1 MSEKYSMLDTPLK
14 YCAGDL
20 TQLATSIFVHEGLSQ
35 SDAQIVAESLV
46 AADLRGVDTHGVARI
61 PSYVERF
68 PKRLVEPRPR
78 IVVTSRMPWAAS
90 VDGGNGMGP
99 VVANRAMSEVIN
111 RAETFGI
118 GAATAH
124 RSNHFGAAAHYA
136 LRAVAHDCIGITV
149 SPASK
154 SLAPFGSREPLF
166 GTNPI
171 AVAVPAGSH
180 SPWVM
185 DMASSVAAR
194 GHIRLAAR
202 HGKPIPEGWALDE
215 LGRPTIDAKTA
226 LAGVML
232 PFAGVKGSAIAMLID
247 ILGGVLSGSGF
258 AGTIRDMT
266 RDFDEPQDVG
276 HFFLA
281 MKVEAFMPL
290 AEFNERME
298 TAIARLK
305 ALKPAAGFTE
315 ILYPGE
321 PEARRQRE
329 HLKNGIPLTPEVY
342 ESIKKVAEPSGI
354 AMPAAIAALEKG
366 LAAL

>member
-1 MSEKYSMLDTPLK
+1 MPDTPQ
-14 YCAGDL
+14 YYRADDL
-20 TQLATSIFVHEGLSQ
+20 NRLATSIFVHQGLPP
-35 SDAQIVAESLV
+35 SDAKVVAESLV
-46 AADLRGVDTHGVARI
+46 AADLRGIDTHGVARI

-68 PKRLVEPRPR
+68 PNRLVEPRPR

-90 VDGGNGMGP
+90 IDGGNGMGA
-99 VVANRAMSEVIN
+99 VVANRAMSEAID
-111 RAETFGI
+111 RAESFGI
-118 GAATAH
+118 GAATAC
-124 RSNHFGAAAHYA
+124 RSNHFGAAAYYA
-136 LRAVAHDCIGITV
+136 LQAVAHDCIGITV
-149 SPASK
+149 TPASK

-180 SPWVM
+180 DPWVM
-185 DMASSVAAR
+185 DMASSIAAR

-202 HGKPIPEGWALDE
+202 HRKPIPEGWSLDE
-215 LGRPTIDAKTA
+215 LGRPTTDAEAA

-232 PFAGVKGSAIAMLID
+232 PFAGVKGSALAMLID

-266 RDFDEPQDVG
+266 RDFDAPQDVG

-290 AEFNERME
+290 PEFNERME

-305 ALKPAAGFTE
+305 ALKPAVGFTE
-315 ILYPGE
+315 VLYPGE
-321 PEARRQRE
+321 PEARRQRK
-329 HLKNGIPLTPEVY
+329 HLQNGIPLTPEVY
-342 ESIKKVAEPSGI
+342 DSINRVADPSGI
-354 AMPAAIAALEKG
+354 AMPPAIAALAERRAT
-366 LAAL
+366 L

>member
-1 MSEKYSMLDTPLK
+1 MYDSLQKYRAD
-14 YCAGDL
+14 DL
-20 TQLATSIFVHEGLSQ
+20 TRLATSIFVHEGLFPA
-35 SDAQIVAESLV
+35 DAQIVAESLV

-68 PKRLVEPRPR
+68 PNRLVEPRPQ
-78 IVVTSRMPWAAS
+78 IVVTSRMPWAVS

-99 VVANRAMSEVIN
+99 VVANRAMSEAIA

-118 GAATAH
+118 GAATAR

-136 LRAVAHDCIGITV
+136 LQAVAHDCIGITLT
-149 SPASK
+149 PASK

-180 SPWVM
+180 DPWVM
-185 DMASSVAAR
+185 DMASSIAAR
-194 GHIRLAAR
+194 GHVRLAAR

-215 LGRPTIDAKTA
+215 LGRPTTDAEAA

-232 PFAGVKGSAIAMLID
+232 PFAGVKGSALAMLID

-258 AGTIRDMT
+258 AGAIRDMT
-266 RDFDEPQDVG
+266 RDFDAPQDVG

-290 AEFNERME
+290 AEFNDRME

-305 ALKPAAGFTE
+305 SLKPAAGFTE
-315 ILYPGE
+315 VLYPGE
-321 PEARRQRE
+321 PEARRQRK
-329 HLKNGIPLTPEVY
+329 HLEYGIPLTPEVY
-342 ESIKKVAEPSGI
+342 DSIKRVAEPSGI
-354 AMPAAIAALEKG
+354 AMPAAIAALPKG
-366 LAAL
+366 RAAL